1 MEKIMEFEFSKEFL
15 ERFKLALTDRDDVYI
30 QESLGGVRSAD
41 ICEILTEIGI
51 EEAKYVFD
59 ILSSDIAADVLVEL
73 EEDFRVEFMED
84 FAINELSHFIEILDS
99 DDGADLL
106 NELSPQRREEILE
119 EIKNEEKVGHLL
131 DLIRYDEDVAGG
143 LMAKELVKARENW
156 TVKRCIEEIK
166 IQAENVE
173 KIYSVYVV
181 DQQDRLKGRVSL
193 KRILL
198 ADDYKKVAEI
208 FEENIISVGI
218 FLEAQEVANIM
229 QKYDL
234 DAVPVVNVRGKLVGR
249 ITIDDVVD
257 VITESAEEERQLMSG
272 VTSDI
277 EEDDGVWV
285 ISKARLPWLVIG
297 MTGGLIAAQ
306 IADYYSGTLNVIAR
320 LSLFIPLIMATG
332 GNVGIQSSAIVIQS
346 LAGKN
351 GFNDTLGNRLLK
363 MFYVA
368 MVNGS
373 ILSVIVFGAIMLLF
387 KDQLLAIT
395 ASIALLN
402 VVLLASFMGTIT
414 PLLLD
419 RFGINPAI
427 ASGPFITTANDLLGL
442 TVYFSIAVFLYNL

>member
-1 MEKIMEFEFSKEFL
+1 MEFEFSKEFL

-30 QESLGGVRSAD
+30 QDSLEGVRSAD
-41 ICEILTEIGI
+41 ICEILTEIAI
-51 EEAKYVFD
+51 EESKYVFD
-59 ILSSDIAADVLVEL
+59 MLSSDIAADVLVEL
-73 EEDFRVEFMED
+73 EEDFRVEFMEY
-84 FAINELSHFIEILDS
+84 FSINELANFIEILDS

-106 NELSPQRREEILE
+106 NEMSSQRREEILE
-119 EIKNEEKVGHLL
+119 QIKNEEKAGHLL

-198 ADDYKKVAEI
+198 ADDDKKVAEI

-373 ILSVIVFGAIMLLF
+373 ILSLMVFGAIMLLF

>member
-1 MEKIMEFEFSKEFL
+1 MEFEFSKEFL

-30 QESLGGVRSAD
+30 QDSLEGVRSAD
-41 ICEILTEIGI
+41 ICEILTEIAI
-51 EEAKYVFD
+51 EEGKYVFD
-59 ILSSDIAADVLVEL
+59 MLSSDIAADVLVEL
-73 EEDFRVEFMED
+73 EEDFRVEFMEY
-84 FAINELSHFIEILDS
+84 FCINELANFIEILDS

-106 NELSPQRREEILE
+106 NEMSSQRREEILE
-119 EIKNEEKVGHLL
+119 QIKNEEKAGHLL

-198 ADDYKKVAEI
+198 ADDDKKVAEI

-373 ILSVIVFGAIMLLF
+373 ILSLMVFGAIMLLF

>member
-15 ERFKLALTDRDDVYI
+15 ERFKLALNDRDDVYI
-30 QESLGGVRSAD
+30 QDSLAGVRSVD
-41 ICEILTEIGI
+41 ICEILTEIAI
-51 EEAKYVFD
+51 EESKYVFD
-59 ILSSDIAADVLVEL
+59 MLSSDIAADVLVEL
-73 EEDFRVEFMED
+73 EEDFRVDFMEY
-84 FAINELSHFIEILDS
+84 FSISELAHFIEILDS

-106 NELSPQRREEILE
+106 NEMSSQRREEILE
-119 EIKNEEKVGHLL
+119 QIKNEEKAGHLL

-198 ADDYKKVAEI
+198 ADDDKKVAEI

-373 ILSVIVFGAIMLLF
+373 ILSLMVFGAIMLLF

>member
-30 QESLGGVRSAD
+30 QDSLEGVRSAD
-41 ICEILTEIGI
+41 ICEILTEIAI
-51 EEAKYVFD
+51 EEGKYVFD
-59 ILSSDIAADVLVEL
+59 MLSSDIAADVLVEL
-73 EEDFRVEFMED
+73 EEDFRVEFMEY
-84 FAINELSHFIEILDS
+84 FSINELANFIEILDS

-106 NELSPQRREEILE
+106 NEMSSQRREEILE
-119 EIKNEEKVGHLL
+119 QIKNEEKAGHLL

-198 ADDYKKVAEI
+198 ADDDKKVAEI

-373 ILSVIVFGAIMLLF
+373 ILSLMVFGAIMLLF

-442 TVYFSIAVFLYNL
+442 TVYFSIAIFLYNL

>member
-1 MEKIMEFEFSKEFL
+1 MEFEFSKEFL
-15 ERFKLALTDRDDVYI
+15 ERFKLALNDRDDVYI
-30 QESLGGVRSAD
+30 QDSLAGVRSVD
-41 ICEILTEIGI
+41 ICEILTEIAI
-51 EEAKYVFD
+51 EESKYVFD
-59 ILSSDIAADVLVEL
+59 MLSSDIAADVLVEL
-73 EEDFRVEFMED
+73 EEDFRVDFMEY
-84 FAINELSHFIEILDS
+84 FSISELAHFIEILDS

-106 NELSPQRREEILE
+106 NEMSSQRREEILGQ
-119 EIKNEEKVGHLL
+119 IKNEEKAGHLL

-198 ADDYKKVAEI
+198 ADDDKKVAEI

-363 MFYVA
+363 VFYVA

-373 ILSVIVFGAIMLLF
+373 ILSLMVFGAIMLLF

>member
-15 ERFKLALTDRDDVYI
+15 ERFKLALNDRDDVYI
-30 QESLGGVRSAD
+30 QDSLAGVRSVD
-41 ICEILTEIGI
+41 ICEILTEIAI
-51 EEAKYVFD
+51 EESKYVFD
-59 ILSSDIAADVLVEL
+59 MLSSDIAADVLVEL
-73 EEDFRVEFMED
+73 EEDFRVEFMEY
-84 FAINELSHFIEILDS
+84 FSINELANFIEILDS

-106 NELSPQRREEILE
+106 NEMSSQRREEILE
-119 EIKNEEKVGHLL
+119 QIKNEEKAGHLL

-198 ADDYKKVAEI
+198 ADDDKKVAEI
-208 FEENIISVGI
+208 FEENIISVGT

-373 ILSVIVFGAIMLLF
+373 ILSLMVFGAIMLLF

>member
-1 MEKIMEFEFSKEFL
+1 MEFEFSKEFL

-30 QESLGGVRSAD
+30 QDSLEGVRSAD
-41 ICEILTEIGI
+41 ICEILTEIAI
-51 EEAKYVFD
+51 EEGKYVFD
-59 ILSSDIAADVLVEL
+59 MLSSDTAADVLVAL
-73 EEDFRVEFMED
+73 EEDFRVEFMEY
-84 FAINELSHFIEILDS
+84 FSINELANFIEILDS

-106 NELSPQRREEILE
+106 NEMSSQRREEILE
-119 EIKNEEKVGHLL
+119 QIKNEEKAGHLL

-234 DAVPVVNVRGKLVGR
+234 DVVPVVNVRGKLVGR

-306 IADYYSGTLNVIAR
+306 IADYYSGALNVIAR

-373 ILSVIVFGAIMLLF
+373 ILSLMVFGAIMLLF

>member
-373 ILSVIVFGAIMLLF
+373 ILSLIVFGAIMLLF
-387 KDQLLAIT
+387 KDQLLALT

-414 PLLLD
+414 PLLLN

>member
-41 ICEILTEIGI
+41 ICEILTEIAI
-51 EEAKYVFD
+51 EESKYVFD
-59 ILSSDIAADVLVEL
+59 MLSSDIAADVLVEL
-73 EEDFRVEFMED
+73 EEDFRVEFMEY
-84 FAINELSHFIEILDS
+84 FSINELSHFIEILDS

-106 NELSPQRREEILE
+106 NEMSSQRREEILE
-119 EIKNEEKVGHLL
+119 QIKNEEKAGHLL

-198 ADDYKKVAEI
+198 ADDDKKVAEI

-234 DAVPVVNVRGKLVGR
+234 DVVPVVNVRGKLVGR

-373 ILSVIVFGAIMLLF
+373 ILSLMVFGAIMLLF

>member
-1 MEKIMEFEFSKEFL
+1 MEFEFSKEFL
-15 ERFKLALTDRDDVYI
+15 ERFKLALTDRDDIYI
-30 QESLGGVRSAD
+30 QDSLEGVRSAD
-41 ICEILTEIGI
+41 ICEILTEIAI
-51 EEAKYVFD
+51 EEGKYVFD
-59 ILSSDIAADVLVEL
+59 MLSSDTAADVLVAL
-73 EEDFRVEFMED
+73 EEDFRVEFMEY
-84 FAINELSHFIEILDS
+84 FSINELANFIEILDS

-106 NELSPQRREEILE
+106 NEMSSQRREEILGQ
-119 EIKNEEKVGHLL
+119 IKNEEKAGHLL

-198 ADDYKKVAEI
+198 ADDDKKVAEI

-373 ILSVIVFGAIMLLF
+373 ILSLMVFGAIMLLF

>member
-106 NELSPQRREEILE
+106 NELSPRRREEILE
-119 EIKNEEKVGHLL
+119 EIKNEEKVGHFL

-198 ADDYKKVAEI
+198 SNEDKKVAEI
-208 FEENIISVGI
+208 FEENIISVG
-218 FLEAQEVANIM
+218 
-229 QKYDL
+229 
-234 DAVPVVNVRGKLVGR
+234 
-249 ITIDDVVD
+249 
-257 VITESAEEERQLMSG
+257 
-272 VTSDI
+272 
-277 EEDDGVWV
+277 
-285 ISKARLPWLVIG
+285 
-297 MTGGLIAAQ
+297 
-306 IADYYSGTLNVIAR
+306 YSLR
-320 LSLFIPLIMATG
+320 R
-332 GNVGIQSSAIVIQS
+332 
-346 LAGKN
+346 K
-351 GFNDTLGNRLLK
+351 K
-363 MFYVA
+363 
-368 MVNGS
+368 
-373 ILSVIVFGAIMLLF
+373 
-387 KDQLLAIT
+387 
-395 ASIALLN
+395 
-402 VVLLASFMGTIT
+402 
-414 PLLLD
+414 
-419 RFGINPAI
+419 
-427 ASGPFITTANDLLGL
+427 
-442 TVYFSIAVFLYNL
+442 

>member
-1 MEKIMEFEFSKEFL
+1 MEFEFSKEFL
-15 ERFKLALTDRDDVYI
+15 ERFKLALNDRDDVYI
-30 QESLGGVRSAD
+30 QDSLAGVRSVD
-41 ICEILTEIGI
+41 ICEILTEIAI
-51 EEAKYVFD
+51 EESKYVFD
-59 ILSSDIAADVLVEL
+59 MLSSDIAADVLVEL
-73 EEDFRVEFMED
+73 EEDFRVEFMEY
-84 FAINELSHFIEILDS
+84 FSINELANFIEILDS

-106 NELSPQRREEILE
+106 NEMSSQRREEILE
-119 EIKNEEKVGHLL
+119 QIKNEEKAGHLL

-198 ADDYKKVAEI
+198 ADDDKKVAEI
-208 FEENIISVGI
+208 FEENIISVGT

-373 ILSVIVFGAIMLLF
+373 ILSLMVFGAIMLLF

>member
-41 ICEILTEIGI
+41 ICEILTEIAI

-73 EEDFRVEFMED
+73 EEDFRVEFMEN
-84 FAINELSHFIEILDS
+84 FSINELSHFIEILDS

-198 ADDYKKVAEI
+198 ADDDKKVAEI

-373 ILSVIVFGAIMLLF
+373 ILSLMVFGAIMLLF
-387 KDQLLAIT
+387 KNQLLAIT

>member
-1 MEKIMEFEFSKEFL
+1 MEFEFSKEFL
-15 ERFKLALTDRDDVYI
+15 DHFKLALNDRDAVYI
-30 QESLGGVRSAD
+30 HNSLEGVRSAD
-41 ICEILTEIGI
+41 VCEILKEINI
-51 EEAKYVFD
+51 EDGKYVFD
-59 ILSSDIAADVLVEL
+59 MLSPGIAADVLVEL
-73 EEDFRVEFMED
+73 EEDFRVEFMEC
-84 FAINELSHFIEILDS
+84 FSISELAHLIEILDS

-106 NELSPQRREEILE
+106 NEMSFQLREEILE
-119 EIKNEEKVGHLL
+119 LIKNEEKAGHLL

-156 TVKRCIEEIK
+156 SVKRCIEEIK
-166 IQAENVE
+166 IQAEHIE

-198 ADDYKKVAEI
+198 AEDDKKVAEI
-208 FEENIISVGI
+208 FEDNIISVGI
-218 FLEAQEVANIM
+218 FLEGQEVANIM

-285 ISKARLPWLVIG
+285 ISKARLPWLLIG

-306 IADYYSGTLNVIAR
+306 IADYFSGTLNVITR

-346 LAGKN
+346 LADKN
-351 GFNDTLGNRLLK
+351 RFNDTLGYRLLK

-373 ILSVIVFGAIMLLF
+373 ILSLMVFGTILLLF
-387 KDQLLAIT
+387 KDQLLAVT

-402 VVLLASFMGTIT
+402 VVLLSSFMGTIT

-419 RFGINPAI
+419 RFGVNPAI

>member
-30 QESLGGVRSAD
+30 QDSLEGVRSAD
-41 ICEILTEIGI
+41 ICEILTEIAI
-51 EEAKYVFD
+51 EEGKYVFD
-59 ILSSDIAADVLVEL
+59 MLSSDTAADVLVAL
-73 EEDFRVEFMED
+73 EEDFRVEFMEY
-84 FAINELSHFIEILDS
+84 FSINELANFIEILDS

-106 NELSPQRREEILE
+106 NEMSSQRREEILE
-119 EIKNEEKVGHLL
+119 QIKNEEKAGHLL

-198 ADDYKKVAEI
+198 ADDDKKVAEI

-368 MVNGS
+368 IVNGS
-373 ILSVIVFGAIMLLF
+373 ILSLMVFGAIMLLF

>member
-1 MEKIMEFEFSKEFL
+1 MEFEFSKEFL
-15 ERFKLALTDRDDVYI
+15 ERFKLALNDRDDVYI
-30 QESLGGVRSAD
+30 QDSLAGVRSVD
-41 ICEILTEIGI
+41 ICEILTEIAI
-51 EEAKYVFD
+51 EESKYVFD
-59 ILSSDIAADVLVEL
+59 MLSSDIAADVLVEL
-73 EEDFRVEFMED
+73 EEDFRVDFMEY
-84 FAINELSHFIEILDS
+84 FSISELAHFIEILDS

-106 NELSPQRREEILE
+106 NEMSSQRREEILGQ
-119 EIKNEEKVGHLL
+119 IKNEEKAGHLL

-198 ADDYKKVAEI
+198 ADDDKKVAEI

-234 DAVPVVNVRGKLVGR
+234 DVVPVVNVRGKLVGR

-373 ILSVIVFGAIMLLF
+373 ILSLMVFGAIMLLF

>member
-73 EEDFRVEFMED
+73 EEDFRVEFMEY
-84 FAINELSHFIEILDS
+84 FSINELSHFIEILDS

-218 FLEAQEVANIM
+218 FLESQEVANIM

-234 DAVPVVNVRGKLVGR
+234 DVVPVVNVRGKLVGR

-351 GFNDTLGNRLLK
+351 GFSDTLGNRLLK
-363 MFYVA
+363 VFYVA

-373 ILSVIVFGAIMLLF
+373 ILSLMVFGAIMLLF
-387 KDQLLAIT
+387 KDQLLALT

-402 VVLLASFMGTIT
+402 VVLLATFMGTIT

>member
-1 MEKIMEFEFSKEFL
+1 M
-15 ERFKLALTDRDDVYI
+15 ALNDRDDVYI
-30 QESLGGVRSAD
+30 QDSLAGVRSVD
-41 ICEILTEIGI
+41 ICEILTEIAI
-51 EEAKYVFD
+51 EESKYVFD
-59 ILSSDIAADVLVEL
+59 MLSSDIAADVLVEL
-73 EEDFRVEFMED
+73 EEDFRVDFMEY
-84 FAINELSHFIEILDS
+84 FSISELAHFIEILDS

-106 NELSPQRREEILE
+106 NEMSSQRREEILE
-119 EIKNEEKVGHLL
+119 QIKNEEKAGHLL

-198 ADDYKKVAEI
+198 ADDDKKVAEI
-208 FEENIISVGI
+208 FEENIISVGT

-373 ILSVIVFGAIMLLF
+373 ILSLMVFGAIMLLF

-402 VVLLASFMGTIT
+402 VVLLASFMGTIP

>member
-30 QESLGGVRSAD
+30 QDSLEGVRSAD
-41 ICEILTEIGI
+41 ICEILTEIAI
-51 EEAKYVFD
+51 EEGKYVFD
-59 ILSSDIAADVLVEL
+59 MLSSDIAADVLVEL
-73 EEDFRVEFMED
+73 EEDFRVEFMEY
-84 FAINELSHFIEILDS
+84 FSINELANFIEILDS

-106 NELSPQRREEILE
+106 NEMSSQRREEILE
-119 EIKNEEKVGHLL
+119 QIKNEEKAGHLL

-198 ADDYKKVAEI
+198 ADDDKKVAEI

-234 DAVPVVNVRGKLVGR
+234 DALPVVNVRGKLVGR

-373 ILSVIVFGAIMLLF
+373 ILSLMVFGAIMLLF

>member
-1 MEKIMEFEFSKEFL
+1 M
-15 ERFKLALTDRDDVYI
+15 
-30 QESLGGVRSAD
+30 
-41 ICEILTEIGI
+41 
-51 EEAKYVFD
+51 
-59 ILSSDIAADVLVEL
+59 
-73 EEDFRVEFMED
+73 EFMEY
-84 FAINELSHFIEILDS
+84 FSINELAHFIEILDS
-99 DDGADLL
+99 DDGADIL
-106 NELSPQRREEILE
+106 NEMSFQLREEILE
-119 EIKNEEKVGHLL
+119 QINNEEKAGHLL

-156 TVKRCIEEIK
+156 SVKRCIEEIK
-166 IQAENVE
+166 IQAEHIE

-198 ADDYKKVAEI
+198 AKDDKKVAEI
-208 FEENIISVGI
+208 FEENIISVGT
-218 FLEAQEVANIM
+218 FLEGQEVANIM

-272 VTSDI
+272 VTSDV

-285 ISKARLPWLVIG
+285 ISKARLPWLIIG

-373 ILSVIVFGAIMLLF
+373 ILSLMVFGAILLLF
-387 KDQLLAIT
+387 KDQLLAVT

-402 VVLLASFMGTIT
+402 VVLLSSFMGTIT

-419 RFGINPAI
+419 RFGVNPAI

-442 TVYFSIAVFLYNL
+442 TVYFSIAVFLYHL

>member
-1 MEKIMEFEFSKEFL
+1 M
-15 ERFKLALTDRDDVYI
+15 
-30 QESLGGVRSAD
+30 
-41 ICEILTEIGI
+41 
-51 EEAKYVFD
+51 
-59 ILSSDIAADVLVEL
+59 
-73 EEDFRVEFMED
+73 
-84 FAINELSHFIEILDS
+84 
-99 DDGADLL
+99 
-106 NELSPQRREEILE
+106 
-119 EIKNEEKVGHLL
+119 
-131 DLIRYDEDVAGG
+131 
-143 LMAKELVKARENW
+143 
-156 TVKRCIEEIK
+156 
-166 IQAENVE
+166 
-173 KIYSVYVV
+173 V

-198 ADDYKKVAEI
+198 SNEDKKVAEI

-218 FLEAQEVANIM
+218 FLAAQEVANIM

-234 DAVPVVNVRGKLVGR
+234 DAVPVVNVRRKLVGR

-306 IADYYSGTLNVIAR
+306 IADYYSGALNVIAR

-373 ILSVIVFGAIMLLF
+373 ILSLIVFGAIMLLF
-387 KDQLLAIT
+387 KDQLLALT

-414 PLLLD
+414 PLLLN

>member
-1 MEKIMEFEFSKEFL
+1 MEFEFSKEFL
-15 ERFKLALTDRDDVYI
+15 ERFKLALNDRDDVYI
-30 QESLGGVRSAD
+30 QDSLAGVRSVD
-41 ICEILTEIGI
+41 ICEILTEIAI
-51 EEAKYVFD
+51 EESKYVFD
-59 ILSSDIAADVLVEL
+59 MLSSDIAADVLVEL
-73 EEDFRVEFMED
+73 EEDFRVDFMEY
-84 FAINELSHFIEILDS
+84 FSISELAHFIEILDS

-106 NELSPQRREEILE
+106 NEMSSQRREEILGQ
-119 EIKNEEKVGHLL
+119 IKNEEKAGHLL

-373 ILSVIVFGAIMLLF
+373 ILSLMVFGAIMLLF

>member
-1 MEKIMEFEFSKEFL
+1 MEFEFSKEFL
-15 ERFKLALTDRDDVYI
+15 ERFKLALNDRDDVYI
-30 QESLGGVRSAD
+30 QDSLAGVRSVD
-41 ICEILTEIGI
+41 ICEILTEIAI
-51 EEAKYVFD
+51 EESKYVFD
-59 ILSSDIAADVLVEL
+59 MLSSDIAADVLVEL
-73 EEDFRVEFMED
+73 EEDFRVDFMEY
-84 FAINELSHFIEILDS
+84 FSISELAHFIEILDS

-106 NELSPQRREEILE
+106 NEMSSQRREEILGQ
-119 EIKNEEKVGHLL
+119 IKNEEKAGHLL

-198 ADDYKKVAEI
+198 ADDDKKVAEI

-373 ILSVIVFGAIMLLF
+373 ILSLMVFGAIMLLF

>member
-1 MEKIMEFEFSKEFL
+1 MEFEFSKEFL
-15 ERFKLALTDRDDVYI
+15 ERFKLALNDRDDVYI
-30 QESLGGVRSAD
+30 QDSLAGVRSVD
-41 ICEILTEIGI
+41 ICEILTEIAI
-51 EEAKYVFD
+51 EEGKYVFD
-59 ILSSDIAADVLVEL
+59 MLSSDTAADVLVAL
-73 EEDFRVEFMED
+73 EEDFRVEFMEY
-84 FAINELSHFIEILDS
+84 FSINELANFIEILDS

-106 NELSPQRREEILE
+106 NEMSSQRREEILE
-119 EIKNEEKVGHLL
+119 QIKNEEKAGHLL

-198 ADDYKKVAEI
+198 ADDDKKVAEI
-208 FEENIISVGI
+208 FEGNIISVGT

-368 MVNGS
+368 IVNGS
-373 ILSVIVFGAIMLLF
+373 ILSLMVFGAIMLLF

>member
-30 QESLGGVRSAD
+30 QDSLEGVRSAD
-41 ICEILTEIGI
+41 ICEILTEIAI
-51 EEAKYVFD
+51 EEGKYVFD
-59 ILSSDIAADVLVEL
+59 MLSSDIAADVLVEL
-73 EEDFRVEFMED
+73 EEDFRVEFMEY
-84 FAINELSHFIEILDS
+84 FSINELANFIEILDS

-106 NELSPQRREEILE
+106 NEMSSQRREEILE
-119 EIKNEEKVGHLL
+119 QIKNEEKAGHLL

-198 ADDYKKVAEI
+198 ADDDKKVAEI

-306 IADYYSGTLNVIAR
+306 IADYYSGTLNVISR

-373 ILSVIVFGAIMLLF
+373 ILSLMVFGAIMLLF

-442 TVYFSIAVFLYNL
+442 TVYFSIAIFLYNL

>member
-30 QESLGGVRSAD
+30 QDSLEGVRSAD
-41 ICEILTEIGI
+41 ICEILTEIAI
-51 EEAKYVFD
+51 EEGKYVFD
-59 ILSSDIAADVLVEL
+59 MLSSDIAADVLVEL
-73 EEDFRVEFMED
+73 EEDFRVEFMEY
-84 FAINELSHFIEILDS
+84 FCINELANFIEILDS

-106 NELSPQRREEILE
+106 NEMSSQRREEILE
-119 EIKNEEKVGHLL
+119 QIKNEEKAGHLL

-198 ADDYKKVAEI
+198 ADDDKKVAEI

-373 ILSVIVFGAIMLLF
+373 ILSLMVFGAIMLLF

>member
-1 MEKIMEFEFSKEFL
+1 MEFEFSKEFL

-30 QESLGGVRSAD
+30 QDSLEGVRSAD
-41 ICEILTEIGI
+41 ICEILTEIAI
-51 EEAKYVFD
+51 EEGKYVFD
-59 ILSSDIAADVLVEL
+59 MLSSDIAADVLVEL
-73 EEDFRVEFMED
+73 EEDFRVDFMEC
-84 FAINELSHFIEILDS
+84 FSISELAHFIEILDS

-106 NELSPQRREEILE
+106 NEMSSQRREEILGQ
-119 EIKNEEKVGHLL
+119 IKNEEKAGHLL

-198 ADDYKKVAEI
+198 ADDDKKVAEI

-234 DAVPVVNVRGKLVGR
+234 DVVPVVNVRGKLVGR

-373 ILSVIVFGAIMLLF
+373 ILSLMVFGAIMLLF

>member
-73 EEDFRVEFMED
+73 EEDFRVEFMEY
-84 FAINELSHFIEILDS
+84 FSINELSHFIEILDS

-234 DAVPVVNVRGKLVGR
+234 DVVPVVNVRGKLVGR

-306 IADYYSGTLNVIAR
+306 IADYYSGALNVIAR

-363 MFYVA
+363 VFYVA

-373 ILSVIVFGAIMLLF
+373 ILSLTVFGAIMLLF
-387 KDQLLAIT
+387 KDQLLALT

>member
-1 MEKIMEFEFSKEFL
+1 MEFEFSKEFL
-15 ERFKLALTDRDDVYI
+15 ERFKLALNDRDDVYI
-30 QESLGGVRSAD
+30 QDSLAGVRSVD
-41 ICEILTEIGI
+41 ICEILTEIAI
-51 EEAKYVFD
+51 EESKYVFD
-59 ILSSDIAADVLVEL
+59 MLSSDIAADVLVEL
-73 EEDFRVEFMED
+73 EEDFRVDFMEY
-84 FAINELSHFIEILDS
+84 FSISELAHFIEILDS

-106 NELSPQRREEILE
+106 NEMSSQRREEILGQ
-119 EIKNEEKVGHLL
+119 IKNEEKAGHLL

-198 ADDYKKVAEI
+198 ADDDKKVAEI
-208 FEENIISVGI
+208 FEENIISVGT

-373 ILSVIVFGAIMLLF
+373 ILSLMVFGAIMLLF

>member
-30 QESLGGVRSAD
+30 QDSLEGVRSAD
-41 ICEILTEIGI
+41 ICEILTEIAI
-51 EEAKYVFD
+51 EEGKYVFD
-59 ILSSDIAADVLVEL
+59 MLSSDIAADVLVEL
-73 EEDFRVEFMED
+73 EEDFRVDFMEY
-84 FAINELSHFIEILDS
+84 FSISELANFIEILDS

-106 NELSPQRREEILE
+106 NEMSSQRREEILE
-119 EIKNEEKVGHLL
+119 QIKNEEKAGHLL

-143 LMAKELVKARENW
+143 LMAKELVKAKENW

-198 ADDYKKVAEI
+198 AEEDKKVAEI

-234 DAVPVVNVRGKLVGR
+234 DALPVVNVRGKLVGR

-285 ISKARLPWLVIG
+285 ISKARLPWLIIG

-373 ILSVIVFGAIMLLF
+373 ILSLMVFGAIMLLF